1 MRYSSVQYYRWDVL
15 DVYGGF
21 FFCGFGCSEC
31 RARRMCLCDVG
42 CALWSV
48 VGIVESLC
56 YKGGAEMSNVLD
68 STAGNKGTQVNLV
81 VLYLL

>member
-1 MRYSSVQYYRWDVL
+1 MCTGAS
-15 DVYGGF
+15 F
-21 FFCGFGCSEC
+21 FVGLVVASAERG
-31 RARRMCLCDVG
+31 RMCLCDVG

-68 STAGNKGTQVNLV
+68 STAGNKKTQVNLV
-81 VLYLL
+81 VFY